1 MMKKSAL
8 HIALIS
14 LVALSCDPEPVLLDA
29 THAIP
34 DGVNTGLYVLSE
46 GLFNQNNSALA
57 WIDYSTGLPYSWPG
71 PNGTSYDCFEKS
83 NRRRLGDTA
92 NDMILYRNR
101 LYIVVS
107 ESSTIEILDA
117 STCLSL
123 KQIKLS
129 HDGKASQPRYITA
142 QGDYVYVCCFDGTVV
157 RISTLT
163 MEPDATV
170 AVGRNPDGICCA
182 GGKLYVSNSGGLDP
196 SNPDSTVSV
205 IDISTFT
212 EQTRITVRSNPG
224 TICTDGTSVFVV
236 SRGIYDYGTDDYDCR
251 LHRIDVQTDMLTHT
265 YNIPVLNMDISD
277 GKAWLYRYG
286 SDTIQVMDT
295 RTGEILQPCFITD
308 GTRVERPYS
317 IKVDPVTRYVYI
329 CDAANYT
336 TPGSLYCFTPEGRLR
351 YRVATGIGINPN
363 TIQFTTTSVRPAD
376 AGTAIE
382 TRTHVSKVF
391 SYCPAPG
398 QFINTIP
405 QYTESDDS
413 VTMAQKCLEA
423 LTGDGMITLGAFG
436 GYITVGFD
444 SPVMN
449 YSGPDFRIDGNAFT
463 GSAEPGVVWVSSDVN
478 HDGLPNDPWYEIW
491 GSEQKENRSTH
502 GYTITY
508 YRPESYDRDI
518 RWRGSDG
525 RTGTVSRNNAHKQ
538 PYYPQWFKGDSVSF
552 TATLLPE
559 NISYTGGMWVM
570 ESFGYGYVDNL
581 PNSDTNSAFDI
592 SWAVKPDGQPAN
604 LESIDFIKVQNGVIG
619 CNNETGEQSTEI
631 TAIYNINP

>member
-1 MMKKSAL
+1 MKRFPL
-8 HIALIS
+8 HIAAIALI
-14 LVALSCDPEPVLLDA
+14 AWSCDPEPILLDA
-29 THAIP
+29 TRAVP
-34 DGVNTGLYVLSE
+34 DGVNTGIYVLSE

-57 WIDYSTGLPYSWPG
+57 WIDYSTGLPYSWAG
-71 PNGTSYDCFEKS
+71 PNGTSYDCFEKA

-92 NDMILYRNR
+92 NDMLLYGDR

-117 STCLSL
+117 STCRSL

-142 QGDYVYVCCFDGTVV
+142 YGDYLYVCCFDGTVT
-157 RISTLT
+157 RISTQT
-163 MEPDATV
+163 MEADATV
-170 AVGRNPDGICCA
+170 TVGRNPDGICCA

-196 SNPDSTVSV
+196 SDPDSTVSV
-205 IDISTFT
+205 IDIASFT
-212 EQTRITVRSNPG
+212 EKTRITVRNNPG

-251 LHRIDVQTDMLTHT
+251 LHRIDVTTDLLTDT
-265 YNIPVLNMDISD
+265 YNIPVLNMDIVAD
-277 GKAWLYRYG
+277 KAWLYRYG

-295 RTGEILQPCFITD
+295 RTGQIIQSSFITD
-308 GTRVERPYS
+308 GTHIECPYS
-317 IKVDPVTRYVYI
+317 IKVDPITRYVYI

-336 TPGSLYCFTPEGRLR
+336 TPGSLYCFNPEGKLR
-351 YRVATGIGINPN
+351 YRMATGIGINPN
-363 TIQFTTTSVRPAD
+363 TIQFSTSHVQPAD
-376 AGTAIE
+376 AGTIIE
-382 TRTHVSKVF
+382 NRTPISKVF

-405 QYTESDDS
+405 QFSESDDS
-413 VTMAQKCLEA
+413 ITMAQKCLDA
-423 LTGDGMITLGAFG
+423 LTGSGMITLGGFG

-444 SPVMN
+444 NPVMN

-463 GSAEPGVVWVSSDVN
+463 GNAEPGVVWVSSDTN

-491 GSEQKENRSTH
+491 GSEQKENRSTP

-508 YRPESYDRDI
+508 LKPESDDDDI
-518 RWRGSDG
+518 EWHGSDG
-525 RTGTVSRNNAHKQ
+525 RTGSITRNNAHKQ
-538 PYYPQWFKGDSVSF
+538 PYYPQWYDQDSVTF
-552 TATLLPE
+552 TATLLPD
-559 NISYTGGMWVM
+559 NQTYQDGMWVM
-570 ESFGYGYVDNL
+570 KSFGYGYADNL

-592 SWAVKPDGQPAN
+592 SWAVKEDGSPAN

-619 CNNETGEQSTEI
+619 CNSETGELSTEI
-631 TAIYNINP
+631 TAIYNINQ